1 MIKQH
6 RSHHLSRNDGGDQ
19 GCGTKARSQHDAGNH
34 GDDTEHAA
42 SPRPPWD
49 ELERLP
55 AWETEP
61 EGCGANCEN
70 QRADAKGYERRQE
83 RMPNPLTKLGIDAS
97 LKGKDKTSQ
106 ERDK

>member
-61 EGCGANCEN
+61 EGCGATARTSVPTLKDMNAARSGCPIHW
-70 QRADAKGYERRQE
+70 RSWAL
-83 RMPNPLTKLGIDAS
+83 MPA
-97 LKGKDKTSQ
+97 
-106 ERDK
+106 